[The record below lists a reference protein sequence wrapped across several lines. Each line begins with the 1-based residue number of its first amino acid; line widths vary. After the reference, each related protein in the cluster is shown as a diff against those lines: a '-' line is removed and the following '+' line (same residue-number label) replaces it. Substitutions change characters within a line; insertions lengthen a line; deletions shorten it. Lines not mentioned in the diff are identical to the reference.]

1 MGTSHNLRGRLNPYA
16 DSSVK
21 SHTGPVDNSLRPA
34 ATTPLDNRGVP
45 ICVPKQGRVALPRP
59 GSWLP

>member
-45 ICVPKQGRVALPRP
+45 FPIG
-59 GSWLP
+59 